1 MESETE
7 GGATESDLEREI
19 DMGRGAIRMVALGHY
34 PSVTIASL
42 RWGPQALETLRPEA
56 SRVGVTLVPLEAVG
70 GGTDL
75 RAQREE
81 RRPGQPR

>member
-1 MESETE
+1 MGSETT
-7 GGATESDLEREI
+7 GRTTESDLEREI
-19 DMGRGAIRMVALGHY
+19 DLGRGAIRMVAFGHY

-42 RWGPQALETLRPEA
+42 RWGPEALETLRPEA
-56 SRVGVTLVPLEAVG
+56 TRAGVTLVPLEAVG

-81 RRPGQPR
+81 RRPDHPR